1 MNINPYKPLSTLIN
15 LYQPS
20 STLSTVNDFN
30 EKLVVSHNQSK
41 LIHALQVKKYR
52 QKYRNFLVE
61 GEKMVAELLQQQRF
75 AVVSIWGLERWA
87 ADHAALLQPFLQNFN
102 PVTEAEL
109 QKISGLTTPNSVLA
123 IAQWPDTWPEA
134 GLLQS
139 DICLYLDG
147 IQDPGNC
154 GTMLRIADWFGFPA
168 VFCSPET
175 VDVFSPKVVQ
185 ASMGAVFRVP
195 AREIGLPELLADCAA
210 PPPVMGAV
218 LGGNDLFKT
227 SLPSHGLL
235 VIGNEGRGISAAVES
250 LLTHRLTIPRHPSG
264 HAESLNAAVATGI
277 LAAVLR
283 NSGE

>member
-1 MNINPYKPLSTLIN
+1 
-15 LYQPS
+15 
-20 STLSTVNDFN
+20 
-30 EKLVVSHNQSK
+30 
-41 LIHALQVKKYR
+41 
-52 QKYRNFLVE
+52 
-61 GEKMVAELLQQQRF
+61 MVAELLQQQRF
-75 AVVSIWGLERWA
+75 GVVSIWGLERWA
-87 ADHAALLQPFLQNFN
+87 ADHAAVLQPFLQNFN

-109 QKISGLTTPNSVLA
+109 RKISALTTPNSVLA
-123 IAQWPDTWPEA
+123 VAQWPEIWPEA

-154 GTMLRIADWFGFPA
+154 GTILRVADWFGFPA

-175 VDVFSPKVVQ
+175 ADVFSPKVVQ

-195 AREIGLPELLADCAA
+195 SREIGLPELLAGSPGDT
-210 PPPVMGAV
+210 PVMGAV
-218 LGGNDLFKT
+218 LGGDDLFRA
-227 SLPSHGLL
+227 SLPRRGLL
-235 VIGNEGRGISAAVES
+235 VIGNEGRGISTDTEA
-250 LLTHRLTIPRHPSG
+250 LLTHRLTIPRHPAG